1 MGVVRWSCSRS
12 AEMDFSGLDFMGE
25 IMGCVWLLLGHL
37 AFSSLPYSLEY
48 SSATSSGK
56 MAVLFWRKKS
66 A

>member
-1 MGVVRWSCSRS
+1 
-12 AEMDFSGLDFMGE
+12 MDFSGLDFMGE